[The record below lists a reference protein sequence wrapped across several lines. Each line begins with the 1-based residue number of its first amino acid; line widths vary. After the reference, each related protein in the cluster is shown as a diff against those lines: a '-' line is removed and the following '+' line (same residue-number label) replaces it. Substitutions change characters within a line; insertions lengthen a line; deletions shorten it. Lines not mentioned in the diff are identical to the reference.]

1 MPDLKRNRVALFL
14 RRGGGARLHPV
25 GVCHAVARIE
35 TSQYAVGSGKC
46 PGECAGGGMSDTHAV
61 RCSCQET
68 ECGGPVS
75 DQVKE
80 LFASGS
86 TACVYL
92 VALYLSTAVQL
103 MTRADAI
110 QRLSLHTVC
119 NDCSPLRLRRS
130 AVANTNPNTVPLKTR
145 TAVLCFRQWIHD

>member
-1 MPDLKRNRVALFL
+1 M
-14 RRGGGARLHPV
+14 

-46 PGECAGGGMSDTHAV
+46 PGGVSGGEEMSDTHAV

-86 TACVYL
+86 TPCVYL

-103 MTRADAI
+103 VTRADAI
-110 QRLSLHTVC
+110 QRLSLHT
-119 NDCSPLRLRRS
+119 RL
-130 AVANTNPNTVPLKTR
+130 
-145 TAVLCFRQWIHD
+145 